1 MCVVSE
7 LLSSCTSG
15 QLIRCSH
22 KEAVRDTGCGGD
34 QRRPPEQRSCP
45 QASPE
50 ERGDEEE
57 RGKGQRGSATAW
69 LACENKISKWN
80 NTIVNPVEPDS
91 VFYGTQFCQTLNQQ
105 RDRQLRPDGEL
116 FWTLDVP
123 QHKRAIKNSGSV
135 KRPHGLPLWARIPT
149 RLSHWHLLAFSHTQ

>member
-57 RGKGQRGSATAW
+57 RRKGQRGSATAR
-69 LACENKISKWN
+69 S
-80 NTIVNPVEPDS
+80 EPDS
-91 VFYGTQFCQTLNQQ
+91 VFLRNPVLSDSESARPSAQTRRGVILNA
-105 RDRQLRPDGEL
+105 GC
-116 FWTLDVP
+116 
-123 QHKRAIKNSGSV
+123 A
-135 KRPHGLPLWARIPT
+135 A
-149 RLSHWHLLAFSHTQ
+149 A